1 MLLLFGWR
9 ARTSTIASGVFFCPR
24 EGGDRAYEHKQARR
38 WFTLFFIPV
47 IPLNELGDFVECTS
61 CNSTFYPSVLEGHTS
76 GDIQDISTIAIRHVA
91 VSMLLADG
99 TVDHRE
105 REAALTVVGRFAS
118 TPYGEADLEADLAA
132 LSPADLTDH
141 LEELGSILNEHGREN
156 VLTSAV
162 YLAGADHDVDF
173 RELEIARDIGRALT
187 MSSAHIE
194 GTIAQELTRLNLP
207 TER

>member
-1 MLLLFGWR
+1 MLFIFGWR
-9 ARTSTIASGVFFCPR
+9 ARNSTIDTGVFFCPR

-38 WFTLFFIPV
+38 WFTLFFVPV

-61 CNSTFYPSVLEGHTS
+61 CSSTFYPSALEGRTS
-76 GDIQDISTIAIRHVA
+76 GQIQDISTIAIRHVV

-99 TVDHRE
+99 SVDPRE

-118 TPYGEADLEADLAA
+118 TPYGPAELDADLAS
-132 LSPADLTDH
+132 LSPHSLTDH

-156 VLTSAV
+156 VLTGAV

-173 RELEIARDIGRALT
+173 RELEVARSIGRALT

-194 GTIAQELTRLNLP
+194 GTIAQELTRLDLSK
-207 TER
+207 